1 MKRIIEHF
9 KELYK
14 YRALISALVVRGL
27 KARYRGSILGFFWT
41 FINPFL
47 LMLVYVFVFKVL
59 MNNGMKNYSVFLF
72 AGLLP
77 WTWFSTA
84 ITDGVN
90 SIVGGSNLITKVL
103 FPPQV
108 LPTVSVLVNMMNY
121 IFSLPLLLLFMFI
134 LRMNL
139 GIPIIAIIP
148 VIIVQLIITQGLVLI
163 AASVNVYFRD
173 LQQIVSNFLL
183 LGFFVTPIIYQLS
196 QVPVKYLF
204 IFYMN
209 PLTLLV
215 RSYQWIF
222 YYNAFPNWLHLLYLC
237 AGSVT
242 VLLLGVY
249 IFEKLKEAF
258 PEFI

>member
-1 MKRIIEHF
+1 MKRIVEHF

-14 YRALISALVVRGL
+14 YRPLINALMVRGL

-41 FINPFL
+41 FLNPFL

-59 MNNGMKNYSVFLF
+59 MNNGIKNYSVFLF

-84 ITDGVN
+84 LSDGVN
-90 SIVGGSNLITKVL
+90 SIVSGSNLITKVL

-139 GIPIIAIIP
+139 GISIIAIIP
-148 VIIVQLIITQGLVLI
+148 VIIIQLILTEGIVLI
-163 AASVNVYFRD
+163 IAAINVYFRD
-173 LQQIVSNFLL
+173 LQQIVNNFLL

-196 QVPVKYLF
+196 QVPPKYLF
-204 IFYMN
+204 IFYIN
-209 PLTLLV
+209 PVTLLV

-222 YYNAFPNWLHLLYLC
+222 YYNAFPNWLHLLYLF
-237 AGSVT
+237 AGSVF
-242 VLLLGVY
+242 VLLLGAY

>member
-1 MKRIIEHF
+1 MNRIAGHF
-9 KELYK
+9 KELYR
-14 YRALISALVVRGL
+14 YRTLINALVVRGL
-27 KARYRGSILGFFWT
+27 KARYRGSVLGFFWT

-59 MNNGMKNYSVFLF
+59 MNNGIKNYSVFLF

-84 ITDGVN
+84 LTDGVN
-90 SIVGGSNLITKVL
+90 SIVSGSNLITKVL

-121 IFSLPLLLLFMFI
+121 IFSLPLLFLFMII
-134 LRMNL
+134 LHMKIGL
-139 GIPIIAIIP
+139 PVLAIIP
-148 VIIVQLIITQGLVLI
+148 VIIVQMIMTQGFVLI

-196 QVPVKYLF
+196 QVPHRYMFILYL
-204 IFYMN
+204 N
-209 PLTLLV
+209 PLTVLI

-222 YYNAFPNWLHLLYLC
+222 YSNTEPDWLHLLVMSGVSL
-237 AGSVT
+237 G
-242 VLLLGVY
+242 VLLIGVY